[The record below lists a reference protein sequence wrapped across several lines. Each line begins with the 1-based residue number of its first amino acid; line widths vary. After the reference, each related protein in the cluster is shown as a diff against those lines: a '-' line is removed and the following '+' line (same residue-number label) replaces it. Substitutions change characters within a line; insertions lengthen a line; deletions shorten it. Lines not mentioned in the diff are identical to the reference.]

1 MRTLLGVAVCRASY
15 EMALLLVANEAAAY
29 CELVLKDGGYLHLD
43 GVLGM
48 PATMNSECLSP
59 HLLSRLL
66 EQIGRGADVNSRNH
80 QGNTPLHE
88 ITRGVVRP
96 GVDEFTGQVEPLHAK
111 RLAQALAAFIGK
123 LTEAGASMIQIN
135 TAGKAPARMSHH
147 HDVMELVKEE

>member
-15 EMALLLVANEAAAY
+15 EMALLLVANEATAY
-29 CELVLKDGGYLHLD
+29 CELVLEDGGYLHLD

-48 PATMNSECLSP
+48 PATMVNSECLSP
-59 HLLSRLL
+59 HLLSRPL
-66 EQIGRGADVNSRNH
+66 EQIGVNDKAAIEAARQLSYRGADVNSRNH

-111 RLAQALAAFIGK
+111 RLAQALAAFIDQYNRKSPSVGPVWGWGK
-123 LTEAGASMIQIN
+123 S
-135 TAGKAPARMSHH
+135 
-147 HDVMELVKEE
+147 